1 MHRNPYSDTI
11 SAIIALTIM
20 IAMLALAVHV
30 TPQSPE
36 RKRYRECHSALS
48 DVCSLMSNGLL
59 QEIITNISRS

>member
-20 IAMLALAVHV
+20 IAMLAL